1 MIDLSDPAA
10 DPMILRPG
18 AVTKEQLEAVIG
30 SNVTIDRHLV
40 QSSETPKSPGMKY
53 KHYAPD
59 TQVMMVRPE
68 DWQEAVHWAKEK
80 ALRVGV
86 IAGPT
91 IAEAVR
97 FDVAAVYMYFND
109 SVEAATKGLF
119 AGLRGL
125 DEENLALDLILVE
138 TFPEDGLGN
147 AYMNR
152 LKKSANQ
159 KYFEK

>member
-1 MIDLSDPAA
+1 
-10 DPMILRPG
+10 
-18 AVTKEQLEAVIG
+18 
-30 SNVTIDRHLV
+30 
-40 QSSETPKSPGMKY
+40 
-53 KHYAPD
+53 
-59 TQVMMVRPE
+59 
-68 DWQEAVHWAKEK
+68 EAVHWAKEK